1 MAVVNT
7 KTTQITNGD
16 AGPTTLTNNQI
27 VCGRV
32 LSAVG
37 TLEVAA
43 ADDDTSTFRFVRVHS
58 SWLILS
64 IRVYCDALTSGTSYD
79 CGLYQTAANGG
90 AVVDVDA
97 FASAVSLASAITTGT
112 EIRFEASD
120 IASIEKPVW
129 EIAGLTSD
137 PNRWYDVVLTANTI
151 GSAAGTITIAVLAA
165 AP

>member
-1 MAVVNT
+1 MATVNT
-7 KTTQITNGD
+7 KSTQITNGD

-37 TLEVAA
+37 TLELAA
-43 ADDDTSTFRFVRVHS
+43 ADDDTSTYRFVRVHS

-64 IRVYCDALTSGTSYD
+64 VKVFCDAITSGSSFD

-90 AVVDVDA
+90 AVVDVDL
-97 FASAVSLASAITTGT
+97 FASAVSLTSAITVGT
-112 EIRFEASD
+112 EIRFEAAD
-120 IASIEKPVW
+120 IAGIEKPVW
-129 EIAGLTSD
+129 ELAGLTYD
-137 PNRWYDVVLTANTI
+137 PNRWYDVVLTANTV
-151 GSAAGTITIAVLAA
+151 GSAAGTVTLLVLAA